1 MSSSKGGSSQA
12 EDVEVTRQDQDM
24 ISAYGKLNNKLAE
37 LKRIRSSKEVRG
49 CNPSHSLFLST
60 LSLRHY
66 LAPRMGTGIGESC
79 EAPLV
84 SAMSWRSFFSGNLIF
99 EESNFFFLLL
109 LTWLPLCVGIHHLHR
124 GKRRSSRKSRMNCS
138 RVMTMSCKAFFFYI
152 LLLLLLLL
160 LLF

>member
-49 CNPSHSLFLST
+49 CNPSLSLFLST

-84 SAMSWRSFFSGNLIF
+84 SAMSWRSFLSGNLIF
-99 EESNFFFLLL
+99 EESNFFFLLF
-109 LTWLPLCVGIHHLHR
+109 P
-124 GKRRSSRKSRMNCS
+124 NCS
-138 RVMTMSCKAFFFYI
+138 NC
-152 LLLLLLLL
+152 LLSSSSFSSSFDLAASLWG
-160 LLF
+160 FTICTEGKGGPQGSRERTVRE